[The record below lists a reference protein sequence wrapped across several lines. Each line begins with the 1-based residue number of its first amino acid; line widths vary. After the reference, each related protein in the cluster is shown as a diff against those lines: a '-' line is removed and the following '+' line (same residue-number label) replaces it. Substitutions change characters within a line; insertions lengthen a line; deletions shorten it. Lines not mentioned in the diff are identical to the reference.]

1 MPYALFHDYFPDV
14 AEHETRTITVLDH
27 STVKLPPGHY
37 SFHEM
42 FCDERGCD
50 CRRVF
55 FYVVSSLR
63 EDVQAVI
70 AWGWEQQDFY
80 AKWMGDNNPHV
91 IADLKGPV
99 LNLAS
104 PQSYLAPA
112 ILDLVGNVLLQ
123 DAAYIERVKR
133 HYAMFRKKIDS
144 KDPAA
149 AQANKDGEEEK
160 GDSLVVKKVPK

>member
-1 MPYALFHDYFPDV
+1 MPYALFHDHFPEV
-14 AEHETRTITVLDH
+14 AERETRTITVLEC

-37 SFHEM
+37 SFLEM

-55 FYVVSSLR
+55 FYVISSLR

-70 AWGWEQQDFY
+70 AWGWEHQDFY
-80 AKWMGDNNPHV
+80 TKWMGDNNPRV
-91 IADLKGPV
+91 ISDLKGPA

-104 PQSYLAPA
+104 PQSDLAPA
-112 ILDLVGNVLLQ
+112 ILDLVRNVLLH
-123 DAAYIERVKR
+123 DTAYVERVKR

-144 KDPAA
+144 KNPAV
-149 AQANKDGEEEK
+149 AQGNKTRKNKSEA
-160 GDSLVVKKVPK
+160 